1 MANAEGSSPAL
12 STRAMPMPPPP
23 AAALSMTGYP
33 ISQATRSASTASAV
47 VSWLPGTTGT
57 PAAAMSRR
65 ASVLSPIR
73 RIASGDGPTKVRPA
87 R

>member
-33 ISQATRSASTASAV
+33 ISQATRSASTAWAV

-57 PAAAMSRR
+57 PALSRR
-65 ASVLSPIR
+65 ASVSSPIR